1 MNKLRPTMADVAE
14 QAKVSKMT
22 VSRVLNNKPGVA
34 DNTRQRI
41 LEIADELGYS
51 IQNQFPV
58 TDNYVIALLIPNH
71 PTVYLG
77 EVISGISA
85 AAEQLNCG
93 LMLYTQNMFN
103 QAIQLDSIL
112 SPFRAGLI
120 DGMVVIVPHN
130 YQEVIVSLNHYELPF
145 VLIDHHSEAT
155 HEASVTATNRRG
167 MLEATRYLLA
177 LGHRRIGFITG
188 RMDIACSHE
197 RLQGYR
203 DGLDEV
209 GLPFE
214 ADLVLEGNF
223 LQPSGF
229 QNAKTLLEQANPPT
243 ALLVSNDMMAYGA
256 LEAARLLGLTIG
268 QDVSIIGFD
277 DVFLS
282 SQTYPPLTTVRQPL
296 AQMGE
301 MALDMLIDLIQGRRL
316 LNRRRELPTELI
328 VRETTGPASRRR

>member
-1 MNKLRPTMADVAE
+1 MADVAE
-14 QAKVSKMT
+14 VAKVSKMT

-41 LEIADELGYS
+41 LEVADELGYS
-51 IQNQFPV
+51 LQNQFPM
-58 TDNYVIALLIPNH
+58 TDGCVIALLIPNH

-77 EVISGISA
+77 EVLSGISI
-85 AAEQLNCG
+85 AAEQLNCS
-93 LMLYTQNMFN
+93 LMLYTQNMFS
-103 QAIQLDSIL
+103 QAVQLDSSL
-112 SPFRAGLI
+112 SPLRGGLI
-120 DGMVVIVPHN
+120 DGVVVIVPRD
-130 YQEVIVSLNHYELPF
+130 YQEVIVNLNRYELPF
-145 VLIDHHSEAT
+145 VLIDHHSEASD
-155 HEASVTATNRRG
+155 EASVTATNRRG

-203 DGLDEV
+203 DGLEEV
-209 GLPFE
+209 GMPFE
-214 ADLVLEGNF
+214 PELIVEGDF

-229 QNAKTLLEQANPPT
+229 RSAKTLLERPNPPT

-301 MALDMLIDLIQGRRL
+301 VALDMLVDLIQGRRV
-316 LNRRRELPTELI
+316 LNLRRQLPTELI
-328 VRETTGPASRRR
+328 VRETTGLVQLNRVETSR

>member
-1 MNKLRPTMADVAE
+1 MADIAE
-14 QAKVSKMT
+14 RAKVSKMT

-34 DNTRQRI
+34 DHTRQRI
-41 LEIADELGYS
+41 LEVADELGYS
-51 IQNQFPV
+51 WQNPFPAS
-58 TDNYVIALLIPNH
+58 DGYVIALLIPNH

-77 EVISGISA
+77 EVLSGIST
-85 AAEQLNCG
+85 AAEQLNCS
-93 LMLYTQNMFN
+93 LMLYTQNMFS
-103 QAIQLDSIL
+103 QAVQVDSAL
-112 SPFRAGLI
+112 SPLRAGLI
-120 DGMVVIVPHN
+120 DGVVVIVPSD
-130 YQEVIVSLNHYELPF
+130 YQEVITNLNRYNLPF
-145 VLIDHHSEAT
+145 VLMDHHSEANG
-155 HEASVTATNRRG
+155 EASVTATNRRG

-203 DGLDEV
+203 DGLEEV

-214 ADLVLEGNF
+214 PELVLEGDF

-229 QNAKTLLEQANPPT
+229 QNARLLLERENAPT

-301 MALDMLIDLIQGRRL
+301 TALDMLVDLIQGRRV
-316 LNRRRELPTELI
+316 LNLCRQLPTELI
-328 VRETTGPASRRR
+328 VRESAGRVPVKALPG

>member
-1 MNKLRPTMADVAE
+1 MADVAE
-14 QAKVSKMT
+14 MAKVSKMT

-34 DNTRQRI
+34 ENTRQRI
-41 LEIADELGYS
+41 LEVADELGYS
-51 IQNQFPV
+51 LQNQFPIS
-58 TDNYVIALLIPNH
+58 DGCIIALLIPNH

-77 EVISGISA
+77 EVLSGISA
-85 AAEQLNCG
+85 AAEQLNCT
-93 LMLYTQNMFN
+93 LLLYTQNMFS
-103 QAIQLDSIL
+103 QAVQLDNAL
-112 SPFRAGLI
+112 SPLRGGLI
-120 DGMVVIVPHN
+120 DGVVVIVPRD
-130 YQEVIVSLNHYELPF
+130 YQEVIVNLERYELPF
-145 VLIDHHSEAT
+145 VLIDHHSEASD
-155 HEASVTATNRRG
+155 EASVTATNRRG

-203 DGLDEV
+203 DGLEEV
-209 GLPFE
+209 GMPFE
-214 ADLVLEGNF
+214 EGLVIEGDF
-223 LQPSGF
+223 LQPTGF
-229 QNAKTLLEQANPPT
+229 RNAKALLERDTPPT

-301 MALDMLIDLIQGRRL
+301 VALDMLVDLIQGRRV
-316 LNRRRELPTELI
+316 LNLRRQLPTELI
-328 VRETTGPASRRR
+328 VRETTGLIQLNRIKT